1 MNQSNDGVGP
11 LRVKPQ
17 RFVLAFA
24 AARALWDDPD
34 PVRLLGVT
42 RITADG
48 PDLAIVSPGN

>member
-11 LRVKPQ
+11 LAGKTAKV
-17 RFVLAFA
+17 VLAFA
-24 AARALWDDPD
+24 AARALRDDPD

-48 PDLAIVSPGN
+48 SDLAIVTFG